1 MDKYYRKWWQ
11 RIILASFTGLFFFM
25 ILHDQR
31 ENLIGE
37 ACSDT
42 EYLRKVGFDKGFEC
56 EKHFTRYSNELG
68 ETQLVGSIIFSYI
81 AWTVLAEV
89 AKKE

>member
-11 RIILASFTGLFFFM
+11 RIILASLTGIFFVM
-25 ILHDQR
+25 ILNDQR

-42 EYLRKVGFDKGFEC
+42 EYLKKEGLKSGYEC
-56 EKHFTRYSNELG
+56 EEHFIR
-68 ETQLVGSIIFSYI
+68 
-81 AWTVLAEV
+81 
-89 AKKE
+89 

>member
-1 MDKYYRKWWQ
+1 M
-11 RIILASFTGLFFFM
+11 LLS
-25 ILHDQR
+25 DQR
-31 ENLIGE
+31 ENLIYE

-42 EYLRKVGFDKGFEC
+42 EYLKKEGLKSGYQC
-56 EKHFTRYSNELG
+56 EKHFIRYSNELSD
-68 ETQLVGSIIFSYI
+68 TQLVGSIIFSYI